1 MTIDLLGNDFLNSA
15 TTVDPVKGHA
25 DGAAAAVC

>member
-1 MTIDLLGNDFLNSA
+1 MTIDLLGNDFLDSV

-25 DGAAAAVC
+25 DGTVATVC